1 MGDSDLPA
9 HRSTFS
15 PAPSWDQTL
24 DILDGFEQFM
34 DATPNMPAASFA
46 AQGFR
51 SAPGVDTTADSS
63 FHTPPQLSSREVT
76 KRNNRI
82 AQKRF
87 RERRKVSQQISSVLP
102 GHTDRTLLL
111 VKRKEKKRKGKEK
124 TTPFGVNLMRS
135 QVLYRAA
142 QEPCEKQPCI

>member
-1 MGDSDLPA
+1 MGDSDLPV
-9 HRSTFS
+9 HMLTFS
-15 PAPSWDQTL
+15 PAPSGDQTL

-34 DATPNMPAASFA
+34 DATPNVPAASFA
-46 AQGFR
+46 AQGFS

-63 FHTPPQLSSREVT
+63 FDTPPQQLSSREVT

-102 GHTDRTLLL
+102 GHTDHSCL
-111 VKRKEKKRKGKEK
+111 
-124 TTPFGVNLMRS
+124 
-135 QVLYRAA
+135 
-142 QEPCEKQPCI
+142 